1 MEILIPYYTKLGE
14 TLRLGRFK
22 YEYQYL
28 VTESFMNRYYSWLK
42 KGKEEILIQEK
53 NLEILLSE
61 KDKQIIKYSPAEFV
75 SGGNSVIGIYTGYT
89 YNGIYVTM
97 SDEMAKHIDDHIK
110 ITMVWIADRG
120 VIQCLI
126 QPRLVYCKD
135 PNCKSEDDFII

>member
-1 MEILIPYYTKLGE
+1 
-14 TLRLGRFK
+14 
-22 YEYQYL
+22 
-28 VTESFMNRYYSWLK
+28 MNRYYSWLK
-42 KGKEEILIQEK
+42 KRKEEILIQEK

-61 KDKQIIKYSPAEFV
+61 NDKQFIKYSPAEFV

-126 QPRLVYCKD
+126 QPRLIYCKD

>member
-75 SGGNSVIGIYTGYT
+75 SGGNSAIGIYTGYT

>member
-1 MEILIPYYTKLGE
+1 MEKLIPYYTKLGE

-28 VTESFMNRYYSWLK
+28 VTESFMNRYYSRLV
-42 KGKEEILIQEK
+42 KGKDEILVQKK

-61 KDKQIIKYSPAEFV
+61 KDKQFIKYSPAEFV
-75 SGGNSVIGIYTGYT
+75 SGDNSVIGIYTGYT

-97 SDEMAKHIDDHIK
+97 PDEIAKHIDDHIK

-120 VIQCLI
+120 VIQ
-126 QPRLVYCKD
+126 PRLVYCKD